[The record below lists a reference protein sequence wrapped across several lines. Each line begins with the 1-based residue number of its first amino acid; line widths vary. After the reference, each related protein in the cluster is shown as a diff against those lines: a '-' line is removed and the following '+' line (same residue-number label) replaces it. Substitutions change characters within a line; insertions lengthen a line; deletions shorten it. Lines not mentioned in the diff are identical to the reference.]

1 MRGSDERSG
10 SLFSYVDIE
19 ARVPRGHPLRRIREL
34 VNGALSELDGEFA
47 QRYSP
52 LGRPS
57 IPAGAIAAS
66 ELATAD
72 LVLGRKAGIAVILC
86 GTGRESTSRPPAD
99 RGFPLTDRRPPST
112 TSRVQNGKVA
122 EHWDIAETI
131 PPRCAWKNDTANS
144 RRSSR
149 RATGSGSTAFPTLI
163 KQAMPRP
170 DALDALQ
177 RRQRLRRLFQHLRWH
192 LRLQTPLRHWRH
204 QTLLR
209 RSHRWMRLRQR
220 RPALDAPA
228 PAPAAPTLAPALAPP
243 ALAPALAPSAYTRA
257 SACAGPSYTRAHAYT
272 LAFLTMRLDEFRER
286 DGIRPGNRNSFRPGN
301 GGRRENGRHNE
312 LRRQGQGNIESG
324 KHRFAQMA
332 ERKVFAT

>member
-1 MRGSDERSG
+1 MGGSSSGCEEMRGSDERSG

-220 RPALDAPA
+220 RPRRHWRRRLRHRRSPLRWLPA
-228 PAPAAPTLAPALAPP
+228 PTP
-243 ALAPALAPSAYTRA
+243 ALAPALAP
-257 SACAGPSYTRAHAYT
+257 PT
-272 LAFLTMRLDEFRER
+272 LAPTPTLWH
-286 DGIRPGNRNSFRPGN
+286 S
-301 GGRRENGRHNE
+301 
-312 LRRQGQGNIESG
+312 
-324 KHRFAQMA
+324 
-332 ERKVFAT
+332 